1 MKKVQ
6 RPARTFSR
14 SAIFY
19 DKICKSVNFFVIFC
33 VYMVGRWNTPHTQK
47 EEIWMKR
54 KSLRTLVCALLASLA
69 LTTFAFA
76 DNGPKPQ
83 LIVRVKNAP
92 QEPYYLDLLAKG
104 DWDAEDGNRIDGIDW
119 NYDGKEDTLDPDL
132 LALLRDNVP
141 AGWHACVAQGTTGAP
156 MWGELYAEGTDAS
169 GNALHWFGYVGVP
182 STYRIILVTESGKVW
197 VSDILNR
204 RVLQSSVTVNWSDD
218 TSAVTVSVPSTI
230 PGYLLQFVATLV
242 PTLLIEG
249 ALLLL
254 FRYSWKKNW
263 ETFLLVNVLTQG
275 FLAVASVYVTAHN
288 GVSAWYLFFFLL
300 PAELIILLVE
310 LYLYAGC
317 GLLTGHSKGRA
328 AAYAITANLASAV
341 LGYYLAVPVWRL
353 VVSIL

>member
-1 MKKVQ
+1 
-6 RPARTFSR
+6 
-14 SAIFY
+14 
-19 DKICKSVNFFVIFC
+19 
-33 VYMVGRWNTPHTQK
+33 
-47 EEIWMKR
+47 MKR

-83 LIVRVKNAP
+83 LIVRVKDAP

-156 MWGELYAEGTDAS
+156 IYGELYSESTDAS
-169 GNALHWFGYVGVP
+169 GNDLHVFGYHGVP
-182 STYRIILVTESGKVW
+182 STYRIILVTQSGKVW

-230 PGYLLQFVATLV
+230 PGYLLQLVATLV

-249 ALLLL
+249 IILLL
-254 FRYSWKKNW
+254 FQYSWKQNW
-263 ETFLLVNVLTQG
+263 KAFLLVNLITQG
-275 FLAVASVYVTAHN
+275 LLAIASSVYAIQSGPN
-288 GVSAWYLFFFLL
+288 MFSYLIFFL
-300 PAELIILLVE
+300 PAELFILIAE
-310 LYLYAGC
+310 AYLYAGR
-317 GLLTGHSKGRA
+317 GMLKGHSKKRA
-328 AAYAITANLASAV
+328 AAYAVTANLISAI
-341 LGYYLAVPVWRL
+341 LGYYLAEAVWRL
-353 VVSIL
+353 VVSIS

>member
-1 MKKVQ
+1 
-6 RPARTFSR
+6 
-14 SAIFY
+14 
-19 DKICKSVNFFVIFC
+19 
-33 VYMVGRWNTPHTQK
+33 
-47 EEIWMKR
+47 MKR

-76 DNGPKPQ
+76 DSGPKPQ
-83 LIVRVKNAP
+83 LTVRVKDAP
-92 QEPYYLDLLAKG
+92 QEPYYLDLLAEGNWNASEGNSRLKQSTVITNS
-104 DWDAEDGNRIDGIDW
+104 DGS
-119 NYDGKEDTLDPDL
+119 ETTVPLDEDL
-132 LALLRDNVP
+132 LALLLDNIP
-141 AGWHACVAQGTTGAP
+141 AGWHACTAQGTFGAP
-156 MWGELYAEGTDAS
+156 IFSHLRGTDVS

-242 PTLLIEG
+242 PTFLIEG

-263 ETFLLVNVLTQG
+263 EAFLLVNVLTQG
-275 FLAVASVYVTAHN
+275 FLAVASVYVTAHS
-288 GVSAWYLFFFLL
+288 GVSAWYFFFFLL

-341 LGYYLAVPVWRL
+341 LGYYLAEPVWRL

>member
-1 MKKVQ
+1 
-6 RPARTFSR
+6 
-14 SAIFY
+14 
-19 DKICKSVNFFVIFC
+19 
-33 VYMVGRWNTPHTQK
+33 
-47 EEIWMKR
+47 MKR

-83 LIVRVKNAP
+83 LIVRVKDAP

-132 LALLRDNVP
+132 LALLRNNVP

-230 PGYLLQFVATLV
+230 PGYLLQLVATLV

-249 ALLLL
+249 IILLL
-254 FRYSWKKNW
+254 FQYSWKQNW
-263 ETFLLVNVLTQG
+263 KAFLLVNLITQG
-275 FLAVASVYVTAHN
+275 LLAIASSVYAIQSGPN
-288 GVSAWYLFFFLL
+288 MFSYLIFFL
-300 PAELIILLVE
+300 PAELFILIAE
-310 LYLYAGC
+310 AYLYAGR
-317 GLLTGHSKGRA
+317 GMLKGHSKKRA
-328 AAYAITANLASAV
+328 AAYAVTANLISAI
-341 LGYYLAVPVWRL
+341 LGYYLAEAVWRL
-353 VVSIL
+353 VVSIS

>member
-1 MKKVQ
+1 
-6 RPARTFSR
+6 
-14 SAIFY
+14 
-19 DKICKSVNFFVIFC
+19 
-33 VYMVGRWNTPHTQK
+33 
-47 EEIWMKR
+47 MKR
-54 KSLRTLVCALLASLA
+54 KSLRVLVCALLASLA

-76 DNGPKPQ
+76 DFGPKPS
-83 LIVRVKNAP
+83 LTVRVKDAP
-92 QEPYYLDLLAKG
+92 QESYYLDLLAKG

-230 PGYLLQFVATLV
+230 PGYLLQLVATLV

-249 ALLLL
+249 IILLL
-254 FRYSWKKNW
+254 FQYSWKQNW
-263 ETFLLVNVLTQG
+263 KAFLLVNLITQG
-275 FLAVASVYVTAHN
+275 LLAIASSVYAIQSGPN
-288 GVSAWYLFFFLL
+288 MFSYLIFFL
-300 PAELIILLVE
+300 PAELFILIAE
-310 LYLYAGC
+310 AYLYAGR
-317 GLLTGHSKGRA
+317 GMLKGHSKKRA
-328 AAYAITANLASAV
+328 AAYAVTANLISAI
-341 LGYYLAVPVWRL
+341 LGYYLAEAVWRL
-353 VVSIL
+353 VVSIS

>member
-1 MKKVQ
+1 
-6 RPARTFSR
+6 
-14 SAIFY
+14 
-19 DKICKSVNFFVIFC
+19 
-33 VYMVGRWNTPHTQK
+33 
-47 EEIWMKR
+47 MKR

-83 LIVRVKNAP
+83 LIVRVKDAP
-92 QEPYYLDLLAKG
+92 QELYYLDLLAKG

-249 ALLLL
+249 SDTGL
-254 FRYSWKKNW
+254 FSRCICICHRTQRR
-263 ETFLLVNVLTQG
+263 ERLV
-275 FLAVASVYVTAHN
+275 S
-288 GVSAWYLFFFLL
+288 LFL
-300 PAELIILLVE
+300 PASGGTHHF
-310 LYLYAGC
+310 AC
-317 GLLTGHSKGRA
+317 R
-328 AAYAITANLASAV
+328 
-341 LGYYLAVPVWRL
+341 
-353 VVSIL
+353 VVSLRRLRPSHRPQQGPRRGLCDHR

>member
-1 MKKVQ
+1 
-6 RPARTFSR
+6 
-14 SAIFY
+14 
-19 DKICKSVNFFVIFC
+19 
-33 VYMVGRWNTPHTQK
+33 
-47 EEIWMKR
+47 MKR
-54 KSLRTLVCALLASLA
+54 KSLRVLVCALLASLA

-156 MWGELYAEGTDAS
+156 IYGELYSENTDAS

-230 PGYLLQFVATLV
+230 PGYLLQLVATLV

-249 ALLLL
+249 IILLL
-254 FRYSWKKNW
+254 FQYSWKQNW
-263 ETFLLVNVLTQG
+263 KAFLLVNLITQG
-275 FLAVASVYVTAHN
+275 LLAIASSVYAIQSGPN
-288 GVSAWYLFFFLL
+288 MFSYLIFFL
-300 PAELIILLVE
+300 PAELFILIAE
-310 LYLYAGC
+310 AYLYAGR
-317 GLLTGHSKGRA
+317 GMLKGHSKKRA
-328 AAYAITANLASAV
+328 AAYAVTANLISAI
-341 LGYYLAVPVWRL
+341 LGYYLAEAVWRL
-353 VVSIL
+353 VVSIS

>member
-1 MKKVQ
+1 
-6 RPARTFSR
+6 
-14 SAIFY
+14 
-19 DKICKSVNFFVIFC
+19 
-33 VYMVGRWNTPHTQK
+33 
-47 EEIWMKR
+47 MKR

-156 MWGELYAEGTDAS
+156 IYGELYSENTDAS

-204 RVLQSSVTVNWSDD
+204 RVLQSSVTVSWSEDP
-218 TSAVTVSVPSTI
+218 SAVTVSVPSTI

-249 ALLLL
+249 VILLL
-254 FRYSWKKNW
+254 FRYSWKQNW
-263 ETFLLVNVLTQG
+263 KPFLLVNLITQG
-275 FLAVASVYVTAHN
+275 LLAIASSVYAIQSGPN
-288 GVSAWYLFFFLL
+288 MFSYLVFFL
-300 PAELIILLVE
+300 PAELFILIAE
-310 LYLYAGC
+310 AYLYAGR
-317 GLLTGHSKGRA
+317 GMLKGHSKKRA
-328 AAYAITANLASAV
+328 AAYAVTANLVSAI
-341 LGYYLAVPVWRL
+341 LGYYLTDAVWHL
-353 VVSIL
+353 VVSIS

>member
-1 MKKVQ
+1 
-6 RPARTFSR
+6 
-14 SAIFY
+14 
-19 DKICKSVNFFVIFC
+19 
-33 VYMVGRWNTPHTQK
+33 
-47 EEIWMKR
+47 MKR

-156 MWGELYAEGTDAS
+156 IYGELYSENTDAS
-169 GNALHWFGYVGVP
+169 GNALHRFGYVGVP

-249 ALLLL
+249 IILLL
-254 FRYSWKKNW
+254 FQYSWKQNW
-263 ETFLLVNVLTQG
+263 KAFLLVNLITQG
-275 FLAVASVYVTAHN
+275 LLAIASSVYAIQSGPN
-288 GVSAWYLFFFLL
+288 MFSYLIFFL
-300 PAELIILLVE
+300 PAELFILIAE
-310 LYLYAGC
+310 AYLYAGR
-317 GLLTGHSKGRA
+317 GMLKGHSKKRA
-328 AAYAITANLASAV
+328 AAYAVTANLISAI
-341 LGYYLAVPVWRL
+341 LGYYLAEAVWRL

>member
-1 MKKVQ
+1 
-6 RPARTFSR
+6 
-14 SAIFY
+14 
-19 DKICKSVNFFVIFC
+19 
-33 VYMVGRWNTPHTQK
+33 
-47 EEIWMKR
+47 MKR

-104 DWDAEDGNRIDGIDW
+104 DWDAEDGNRIGGIDW

-249 ALLLL
+249 IILLL
-254 FRYSWKKNW
+254 FQYSWKQNW
-263 ETFLLVNVLTQG
+263 KAFLLVNLITQG
-275 FLAVASVYVTAHN
+275 LLAIASSVYAIQSGPN
-288 GVSAWYLFFFLL
+288 MFSYLIFFL
-300 PAELIILLVE
+300 PAELFILIAE
-310 LYLYAGC
+310 AYLYAGR
-317 GLLTGHSKGRA
+317 GMLKGHSKKRA
-328 AAYAITANLASAV
+328 AAYAVTANLISAI
-341 LGYYLAVPVWRL
+341 LGYYLAEAVWRL